1 MIHLAP
7 LIKDLALILIAAA
20 VTTLIFKRL
29 RQPLVLGYIVAGLLV
44 GQHVSLVPTVSDE
57 KNIHVWSEIG
67 VIFLLFSLGLEFSF
81 KKLIKVGGAA
91 SISAIVEVI
100 FMLALGYLLGQI
112 MGWSP
117 MDSIFLGGII
127 SISSTTII
135 IRAFEELG
143 VKGLKFAGLVFGI
156 LVVEDLVAIVLL
168 VLLSTL
174 AVSRQFEGGAMLIS
188 VVKLVF
194 FLIAWFVTGIFF
206 IPTLLRMTRKFMN
219 EETLLVTSVGLCLLM
234 VVLATQVGFSPAL
247 GAFIMGSILAET
259 TQAEKIEHLVKPVKE
274 LFGAVFFISVGMLIN
289 PAMLVKYAVP
299 VLIITVVT
307 LLGKT
312 LSTGLGAL
320 LSGQPLKTSVQAGM
334 SLAQIGEFS
343 FIIAQLGLTLNV
355 TSEFLYP
362 VAVAVSA
369 VTTFTTPYM
378 IKLSG
383 PVYEKL
389 ADIMPHRWKT
399 AINRYSAAAQTISVV
414 SDWKILLRSYFTNI
428 IIYTVVLL
436 AIILLS
442 SYYLL
447 PMSGVY
453 NWGRIAS
460 AVVTFLLL
468 MPFLWAL
475 GFRNISS
482 AESNRI
488 WEQKKYRG
496 PLMLLRLA
504 RIVIAVFLLGFFFD
518 RFFSYSVALAVTAIM
533 ILLIL
538 LFRHKIGDF
547 YTTIEERFFSN
558 FNARETKVGNIN
570 KSVLAPWDAHLAV
583 SEIKPLSPV
592 VGSTLEELQ
601 LRENYGINIALINRS
616 GIKMYAPDKFAR
628 LFPGDVVTAIGTDE
642 QLQKFNDYLEPT
654 NTAFAVPVHD
664 GDPIA
669 LKQFLVGEKSPLEGK
684 TIREAGIRERT
695 SGIVLGIERKG
706 QRLLNP
712 ASLTV
717 LQAGDIVWIAGSGGR
732 LYAWLKEINT
742 REDGAKQ
749 GKRS

>member
-57 KNIHVWSEIG
+57 KNIHIWSEIG

-91 SISAIVEVI
+91 SITAIVEVI

-135 IRAFEELG
+135 IRAFEELS

-174 AVSRQFEGGAMLIS
+174 AVSRQFEGGEMLIS
-188 VVKLVF
+188 VVKLIF

-206 IPTLLRMTRKFMN
+206 IPTLLRKTKKLMN
-219 EETLLVTSVGLCLLM
+219 EETLLITAVGLCLLM
-234 VVLATQVGFSPAL
+234 VVLATQAGFSPAL

-307 LLGKT
+307 LVGKT
-312 LSTGLGAL
+312 LSTALGAL

-343 FIIAQLGLTLNV
+343 FIIAQLGLTLHV
-355 TSEFLYP
+355 TGEFLYP

-389 ADIMPHRWKT
+389 SDILPHRWKT

-414 SDWKILLRSYFTNI
+414 SDWKMLLRSYFTNI

-453 NWGRIAS
+453 NWGRVVS

-468 MPFLWAL
+468 APFLWAL
-475 GFRNISS
+475 GFRNIAS

-496 PLMLLRLA
+496 PLMLLRIA
-504 RIVIAVFLLGFFFD
+504 RIVIAVFLLGFFID
-518 RFFSYSVALAVTAIM
+518 RFYSYTVALGVTAIM
-533 ILLIL
+533 IVLIVLL
-538 LFRHKIGDF
+538 RHKIGDF

-592 VGSTLEELQ
+592 VGATLEELQ
-601 LRENYGINIALINRS
+601 LREHYGINIALINRS
-616 GIKMYAPDKFAR
+616 GIKMYAPDKHAR

-642 QLQKFNDYLEPT
+642 QLQKFNDYLEAA
-654 NTAFAVPVHD
+654 NTPVAVPVHD

-669 LKQFLVGEKSPLEGK
+669 LKQFMVSDNSPLQGL

-712 ASLTV
+712 ASVTV

-742 REDGAKQ
+742 IPSR
-749 GKRS
+749 

>member
-91 SISAIVEVI
+91 SISAIVEVV

-206 IPTLLRMTRKFMN
+206 IPTLLRMTRKIMN

-259 TQAEKIEHLVKPVKE
+259 TQAEKIEHLIKPVKE

-307 LLGKT
+307 LIGKT
-312 LSTGLGAL
+312 LSTGIGAL

-389 ADIMPHRWKT
+389 AVIMPHRWKT

-475 GFRNISS
+475 GVRNISS

-504 RIVIAVFLLGFFFD
+504 RIVIAVFLLGFFID

-533 ILLIL
+533 ILLIF

-558 FNARETKVGNIN
+558 FNARDTKVGNIN

-592 VGSTLEELQ
+592 AGSTLEDLQ

-616 GIKMYAPDKFAR
+616 GIKMYAPDKYAR

-642 QLQKFNDYLEPT
+642 QLQKFNDYLEPA
-654 NTAFAVPVHD
+654 NAAIAVPVQD

-695 SGIVLGIERKG
+695 NGIVLGIERKG
-706 QRLLNP
+706 QRILNP
-712 ASLTV
+712 ASLKV
-717 LQAGDIVWIAGSGGR
+717 LQAGDIVWIAGSGGK
-732 LYAWLKEINT
+732 LHAWLKEINT
-742 REDGAKQ
+742 STKHF
-749 GKRS
+749 

>member
-20 VTTLIFKRL
+20 ITTLIFKWL
-29 RQPLVLGYIVAGLLV
+29 KQPLVLGYIVAGLLV
-44 GQHVSLVPTVSDE
+44 GHHVSIIPTVSDE
-57 KNIHVWSEIG
+57 KNIHIWSEIG

-91 SISAIVEVI
+91 SISAIVEVV
-100 FMLALGYLLGQI
+100 FMLFLGYLLGQV
-112 MGWSP
+112 MGWSA

-174 AVSRQFEGGAMLIS
+174 AVSRQFEGGEMLMSI
-188 VVKLVF
+188 VKLVF

-206 IPTLLRMTRKFMN
+206 IPTLLRKTKKLMN
-219 EETLLVTSVGLCLLM
+219 EETLMVTAVGLCLLM
-234 VVLATQVGFSPAL
+234 VVLATQAGFSPAL

-259 TQAEKIEHLVKPVKE
+259 TQAEKIEHLIKPVKE
-274 LFGAVFFISVGMLIN
+274 LFGAVFFISVGMLID

-307 LLGKT
+307 LIGKT
-312 LSTGLGAL
+312 LSTGMGAL
-320 LSGQPLKTSVQAGM
+320 ISGQPLKTSVQAGM

-343 FIIAQLGLTLNV
+343 FIIAQLGLSLKV
-355 TSEFLYP
+355 TGDFLYP

-378 IKLSG
+378 IKVSG

-389 ADIMPHRWKT
+389 ADMLPHRWKT

-414 SDWKILLRSYFTNI
+414 SDWKVLLRSYFTNT
-428 IIYTVVLL
+428 IIYTVVML

-447 PMSGVY
+447 PHVNIRIGGY
-453 NWGRIAS
+453 NWGPVAS
-460 AVVTFLLL
+460 AVITLILLI
-468 MPFLWAL
+468 PFLGAL
-475 GFRNISS
+475 GFRRLSS
-482 AESNRI
+482 VESNRI

-496 PLMLLRLA
+496 PLLLLRLA
-504 RIVIAVFLLGFFFD
+504 RIIVAVFLIGFFID
-518 RFFSYSVALAVTAIM
+518 RFFSFIVAIVVTIF
-533 ILLIL
+533 ILTIVFL
-538 LFRHKIGDF
+538 LRRKINEF

-583 SEIKPLSPV
+583 AEIRPLSPV
-592 VGSTLEELQ
+592 VGCTLEELQ

-616 GIKMYAPDKFAR
+616 GMKMYAPDKFTR

-642 QLQKFNDYLEPT
+642 QLQKFNEYLEPV
-654 NTAFAVPVHD
+654 NNNQAAPMPD
-664 GDPIA
+664 SDPIA
-669 LKQFLVGEKSPLEGK
+669 LKQFMVIERSPILGKS
-684 TIREAGIRERT
+684 IREAGIRERT

-712 ASLTV
+712 ASTTV
-717 LQAGDIVWIAGSGGR
+717 LQLGDIVWIAGSGGR
-732 LYAWLKEINT
+732 LYAWLKEIN
-742 REDGAKQ
+742 AK
-749 GKRS
+749 G

>member
-91 SISAIVEVI
+91 SISAIVEVV

-206 IPTLLRMTRKFMN
+206 IPTLLRMTKKIMN

-259 TQAEKIEHLVKPVKE
+259 TQAEKIEHLIKPVKE
-274 LFGAVFFISVGMLIN
+274 LFGAVFFISVGMLID
-289 PAMLVKYAVP
+289 PSMLVKYAVP

-307 LLGKT
+307 LIGKT

-389 ADIMPHRWKT
+389 ADLMPHRWKT

-414 SDWKILLRSYFTNI
+414 SDWKILLKGYFTNI

-453 NWGRIAS
+453 NWGRAVS

-475 GFRNISS
+475 GFRNIAS

-496 PLMLLRLA
+496 PLMLLRIA
-504 RIVIAVFLLGFFFD
+504 RIVIAVFLLGFFID
-518 RFFSYSVALAVTAIM
+518 RFYSYSVALAVTAIM
-533 ILLIL
+533 IVLIVV
-538 LFRHKIGDF
+538 FRHKIGDF

-592 VGSTLEELQ
+592 VGFTLEELQ

-616 GIKMYAPDKFAR
+616 GIKMYAPDKSAR

-642 QLQKFNDYLEPT
+642 QLQKFNDYLEPS
-654 NTAFAVPVHD
+654 NTAVAVPVHD

-669 LKQFLVGEKSPLEGK
+669 LKQFLVVEKSPLEGR

-732 LYAWLKEINT
+732 LHTWLKEINS
-742 REDGAKQ
+742 KH
-749 GKRS
+749 

>member
-57 KNIHVWSEIG
+57 KNIHIWSEIG

-91 SISAIVEVI
+91 SITAIVEVI

-156 LVVEDLVAIVLL
+156 LVVEDLVAIVLM

-174 AVSRQFEGGAMLIS
+174 AVSRQFEGGEMLIS

-206 IPTLLRMTRKFMN
+206 IPSLLRMTKKLMN
-219 EETLLVTSVGLCLLM
+219 EETLLVTAVGLCLLM
-234 VVLATQVGFSPAL
+234 VVLATQAGFSPAL

-274 LFGAVFFISVGMLIN
+274 LFGAVFFVSVGMLID

-307 LLGKT
+307 LVGKT
-312 LSTGLGAL
+312 LSTALGAL

-355 TSEFLYP
+355 TGEFLYP

-378 IKLSG
+378 VKLSG

-389 ADIMPHRWKT
+389 SAIMPHRWKT

-414 SDWKILLRSYFTNI
+414 SDWKVLLRSYFTNI
-428 IIYTVVLL
+428 VIYTVVLL

-453 NWGRIAS
+453 QWGRIVS
-460 AVVTFLLL
+460 AIITFFLL

-475 GFRNISS
+475 GFRNIAS

-496 PLMLLRLA
+496 PLMLLRIA
-504 RIVIAVFLLGFFFD
+504 RIVIAVFLLGFFID
-518 RFFSYSVALAVTAIM
+518 RFFSYSVAIAVTAIM
-533 ILLIL
+533 ILLIFVL
-538 LFRHKIGDF
+538 RHKIGDF

-583 SEIKPLSPV
+583 AEIKPLSPV
-592 VGSTLEELQ
+592 AGGTLEELQ

-616 GIKMYAPDKFAR
+616 GIKMYAPDKYTR

-642 QLQKFNDYLEPT
+642 QLQKFNDYLEPS
-654 NTAFAVPVHD
+654 NGAVAAPVND

-669 LKQFLVGEKSPLEGK
+669 LKQFLVAEKSPLEGK

-712 ASLTV
+712 ASVTV

-732 LYAWLKEINT
+732 LYTWLKEINSN
-742 REDGAKQ
+742 RP
-749 GKRS
+749 

>member
-57 KNIHVWSEIG
+57 KNIHIWSEIG

-91 SISAIVEVI
+91 SISAIVEVV

-206 IPTLLRMTRKFMN
+206 IPTLLRMTKKFMN
-219 EETLLVTSVGLCLLM
+219 EETLLITSVGLCLLM

-259 TQAEKIEHLVKPVKE
+259 TQAEKIEHLIKPVKE

-307 LLGKT
+307 LVGKT
-312 LSTGLGAL
+312 LSTGIGAL

-389 ADIMPHRWKT
+389 AHIMPHRWKT

-414 SDWKILLRSYFTNI
+414 SDWKVLLKSYFTNI
-428 IIYTVVLL
+428 VIYTVVML

-447 PMSGVY
+447 PMGGKYS
-453 NWGRIAS
+453 WGRITS
-460 AVVTFLLL
+460 AVVTLFLL

-475 GFRNISS
+475 SFRRISS

-496 PLMLLRLA
+496 PLMLLRIA
-504 RIVIAVFLLGFFFD
+504 RIVIAIFLLGFFID
-518 RFFSYSVALAVTAIM
+518 RFFSYTVALAVTAIM
-533 ILLIL
+533 ILLIFVL
-538 LFRHKIGDF
+538 RRKIGGF

-583 SEIKPLSPV
+583 AEIKPLSPV
-592 VGSTLEELQ
+592 VGATLEELQ

-616 GIKMYAPDKFAR
+616 GMKMYAPDKNAR

-642 QLQKFNDYLEPT
+642 QLQKFNDYLEPA
-654 NTAFAVPVHD
+654 NAAIAVPVND

-669 LKQFLVGEKSPLEGK
+669 LKQFLVVERSALEGK

-712 ASLTV
+712 ASVTV
-717 LQAGDIVWIAGSGGR
+717 LQAGDIVWIAGSGRR

-742 REDGAKQ
+742 K
-749 GKRS
+749 

>member
-206 IPTLLRMTRKFMN
+206 IPTLLRMTKKIMN

-274 LFGAVFFISVGMLIN
+274 LFGAVFFISVGMLID
-289 PAMLVKYAVP
+289 PSMLVKYAVP

-307 LLGKT
+307 LIGKT

-389 ADIMPHRWKT
+389 ADLMPHRWKT

-414 SDWKILLRSYFTNI
+414 SDWKILLKSYFQNI

-453 NWGRIAS
+453 NWGRAVS

-475 GFRNISS
+475 GFRNIAS
-482 AESNRI
+482 AASNRI

-496 PLMLLRLA
+496 PLMLLRIA
-504 RIVIAVFLLGFFFD
+504 RIVIAVFLLGFFID
-518 RFFSYSVALAVTAIM
+518 RFYSYSVALAVTAIM
-533 ILLIL
+533 IVLIFV
-538 LFRHKIGDF
+538 FRHKIGDF

-592 VGSTLEELQ
+592 VGFTLEELQ

-616 GIKMYAPDKFAR
+616 GIKMYAPDKSAR

-642 QLQKFNDYLEPT
+642 QLQKFNDYLEPS
-654 NTAFAVPVHD
+654 NTAVAIPVHD

-669 LKQFLVGEKSPLEGK
+669 LKQFLVAEKSPLEGR

-732 LYAWLKEINT
+732 LYTWLKEINN
-742 REDGAKQ
+742 KQ
-749 GKRS
+749 

>member
-57 KNIHVWSEIG
+57 KNIHIWSEIG

-91 SISAIVEVI
+91 SITAIVEVI

-112 MGWSP
+112 MGWSA

-174 AVSRQFEGGAMLIS
+174 AVSRQFEGGEMLIS

-194 FLIAWFVTGIFF
+194 FLIAWFVAGIFF
-206 IPTLLRMTRKFMN
+206 IPSLLRMTKKIMN

-274 LFGAVFFISVGMLIN
+274 LFGAVFFVSVGMLID
-289 PAMLVKYAVP
+289 PSMLVKYAVP

-307 LLGKT
+307 LIGKT

-378 IKLSG
+378 IKLSD

-389 ADIMPHRWKT
+389 SDMLPHRWRT

-414 SDWKILLRSYFTNI
+414 SDWKVLLKSYFTNI
-428 IIYTVVLL
+428 VICTVVLL

-447 PMSGVY
+447 PIAGKY

-460 AVVTFLLL
+460 AVVTLFLL

-475 GFRNISS
+475 GFRRISS

-496 PLMLLRLA
+496 PLMLLRIA
-504 RIVIAVFLLGFFFD
+504 RIVVAVFLVGFFID
-518 RFFSYSVALAVTAIM
+518 RFFSYSVALTVTVIM
-533 ILLIL
+533 IVLIFVL
-538 LFRHKIGDF
+538 RHKIGDF
-547 YTTIEERFFSN
+547 YTTIEERFFTN
-558 FNARETKVGNIN
+558 FNARDTKVGNIN

-592 VGSTLEELQ
+592 VGQTLEELQ

-616 GIKMYAPDKFAR
+616 GIKMYAPDKNAR

-642 QLQKFNDYLEPT
+642 QLQKFNHYLEPA
-654 NTAFAVPVHD
+654 NAAIAVPVND

-669 LKQFLVGEKSPLEGK
+669 LKQFLVAERSALEGK

-732 LYAWLKEINT
+732 LYAWLKEIN
-742 REDGAKQ
+742 AK
-749 GKRS
+749 KD